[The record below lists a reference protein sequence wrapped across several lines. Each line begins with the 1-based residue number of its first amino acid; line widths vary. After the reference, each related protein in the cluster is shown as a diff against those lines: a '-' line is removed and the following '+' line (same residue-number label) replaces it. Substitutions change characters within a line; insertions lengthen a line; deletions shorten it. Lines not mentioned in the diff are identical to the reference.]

1 MLKTIRLI
9 RKLHMDTVII
19 VDNYED
25 YYVYDNDTY
34 IVSYLT
40 NLAVKKSKNNMYL
53 RNNINYLNFL
63 IKILRE
69 NNVNFIVVS
78 KRHGYN
84 VSYECIFSNNNYN
97 KIMKKGRLVYKRKK
111 EIIKIKNK
119 LKLDILNSKEKIK
132 DIKELIIDYV

>member
-1 MLKTIRLI
+1 
-9 RKLHMDTVII
+9 MDTVII

-25 YYVYDNDTY
+25 YYVYDNDVY

-40 NLAVKKSKNNMYL
+40 NLSVKKSKNNTYL
-53 RNNINYLNFL
+53 RNNINYLNYL

-84 VSYECIFSNNNYN
+84 VSYECIFDNNNYQ
-97 KIMKKGRLVYKRKK
+97 KIMKKARLVYKRKN

-119 LKLDILNSKEKIK
+119 LKLNILNNKEKIR
-132 DIKELIIDYV
+132 DVKELIISYV